1 MSIHHLERIQFGNRD
16 GLSLWIRWNKARMI
30 IHIDPSPTRDLMQD
44 SLIKE
49 YDEAV
54 LKSDDAQGAMMDK
67 ILGIVVEVGRS
78 TFDQI
83 VPPRDKSPF
92 PLSLHS
98 LLFPEEFTFL
108 FYTRHKDGEWILER
122 CSSQDPSSD
131 VSLEAEPPLN
141 LELIQG
147 SDLPTVWTKDILVVD
162 EIISDGQIS
171 RVLVGD
177 QKMCAKVG
185 TDLPIESMQRELD
198 TLLKIR
204 ASQHA
209 DTIRVP
215 KILGLVKNPV
225 DGNIVGFLSQ
235 YIPPP
240 DVLFLVSLGDVR
252 ASSVAAA
259 RRKKWATQVRETVEM
274 LHEIGV
280 AWGDGEPSN
289 VLIHND
295 TDDAWVI
302 DFDGGWMDDRVGTTV
317 GRDKEAVKKILKFL
331 EV

>member
-30 IHIDPSPTRDLMQD
+30 VHIDPSPTRDLMQD

-54 LKSDDAQGAMMDK
+54 LTSDNAQGAMMDK
-67 ILGIVVEVGRS
+67 ILDIVVEVGRS

-83 VPPRDKSPF
+83 IPPKEPTL

-98 LLFPEEFTFL
+98 LLFPEESAFL
-108 FYTRHKDGEWILER
+108 FYTQHKHGEWILER
-122 CSSQDPSSD
+122 YSSQDLSPD

-141 LELIQG
+141 LELIQS
-147 SDLPTVWTKDILVVD
+147 SDLPTVLTKDIFIVD

-177 QKMCAKVG
+177 QEMCAKVG
-185 TDLPIESMQRELD
+185 IDLPIQSMQRELD

-225 DGNIVGFLSQ
+225 DDNIVGFLSQ

-252 ASSVAAA
+252 ASSFAGS

-302 DFDGGWMDDRVGTTV
+302 DFDGGWMDDWVGTTV
-317 GRDKEAVKKILKFL
+317 GRDEEAVKKIFEFL